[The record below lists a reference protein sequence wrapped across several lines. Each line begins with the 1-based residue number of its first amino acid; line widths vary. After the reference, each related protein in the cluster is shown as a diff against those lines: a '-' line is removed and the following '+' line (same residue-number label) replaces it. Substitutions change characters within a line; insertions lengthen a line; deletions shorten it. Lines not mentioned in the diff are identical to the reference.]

1 MTGSTRS
8 ATSPAGSFH
17 WLRRLLAHI
26 ALDVTPLQISRDYR
40 LLFTGQF
47 VSAFGTALS
56 FVALPWQMYQL
67 THSTLY
73 VGLLGVAEFVP
84 MFLLGLV
91 GGALA
96 DAVDRRKLILGAECG
111 LAACC
116 AMLACNALLPA
127 PHVWVLFAG
136 SAWFAGCNA
145 IHRPAL
151 DSLTP
156 RLVPPE
162 QLPAV
167 SALSSLRSFTF
178 IVGPA
183 VAGVIAATFGVAP
196 AFALNLLTYLVAVA
210 TLLAIR
216 SVPVPC
222 EARTPSLPAIAE
234 GLKYARTR
242 PELLGTY
249 LIDINAMFFAMPIAL
264 FPALAERFG
273 GRSVGLLY
281 AMLALGPLLVS
292 LTSGWTAHVRRQGR
306 AIVVAVIVWGFAI
319 VGFGA
324 APNLWVALGCLLV
337 AGAADGVSGIFRMT
351 IWNQTIPDRL
361 RGRMAGIEMIS
372 YLTGP
377 YLGNAQVGFTASLL
391 GLRTGI
397 MWGGAACVAGTGV
410 LALLLPRFVRY
421 DRREGL
427 ARKAAEEAGTQAS

>member
-1 MTGSTRS
+1 MSEPVPDPS
-8 ATSPAGSFH
+8 SPADADS
-17 WLRRLLAHI
+17 WLRRLFARI
-26 ALDVTPLQISRDYR
+26 ALDVTPLRASRDYR

-56 FVALPWQMYQL
+56 FVVLPWQMYHL
-67 THSTLY
+67 TQSTLF

-96 DAVDRRKLILGAECG
+96 DAVDRRKLILCAECG

-116 AMLACNALLPA
+116 AVLTFNALLPE
-127 PHVWVLFAG
+127 PRVWVLFAG

-162 QLPAV
+162 HLAAV
-167 SALSSLRSFTF
+167 SALSSLRSFTY

-183 VAGVIAATFGVAP
+183 VAGVIATAFGAAP
-196 AFALNLLTYLVAVA
+196 AFAINGITYLVAIT
-210 TLLAIR
+210 TLLLIR
-216 SVPVPC
+216 SVPVPR
-222 EARTPSLPAIAE
+222 EARTPGLQTIAE

-264 FPALAERFG
+264 FPALATKFG
-273 GRSVGLLY
+273 GSSVGLLY

-292 LTSGWTAHVRRQGR
+292 LTSGWTKHVQRQGR
-306 AIVVAVIVWGFAI
+306 AIIIAVIVWGVAI
-319 VGFGA
+319 IGFGA
-324 APNLWVALGCLLV
+324 APNLWFALACLLV
-337 AGAADGVSGIFRMT
+337 AGAADGISGIFRMT
-351 IWNQTIPDRL
+351 MWNETIPDRL

-397 MWGGAACVAGTGV
+397 MWGGAACIAGVGV
-410 LALLLPRFVRY
+410 LALLLPEFARY
-421 DRREGL
+421 HRREGI
-427 ARKAAEEAGTQAS
+427 AKKQAQDAQ